1 MKMITLLA
9 VAAWLAVLGVPA
21 RADFADGLAAFD
33 AGDYRTALAE
43 WRALADQGD
52 TEAQIAIAGMYLAGH
67 GVPPDASQA
76 AHWYARAA
84 ERGDAVAQLNLGDF
98 YARGLGV
105 PRDLVNAYFW
115 LSLAVEQGKRWPDL
129 RRREIAAR
137 MAPGER
143 AEAEARLTEWRRTH

>member
-1 MKMITLLA
+1 MRVPILLTLI
-9 VAAWLAVLGVPA
+9 AWLAVLGVPA

-33 AGDYRTALAE
+33 AGDYATAFEE
-43 WRALADQGD
+43 WRVLADQGD
-52 TEAQIAIAGMYLAGH
+52 TEAQIAIAGMYLAGN
-67 GVPPDASQA
+67 GVPTDAAQA

-84 ERGDAVAQLNLGDF
+84 GRGDAVAQLNLGDF

-115 LSLAVEQGKRWPDL
+115 LSLAAEQGKRWPDL

>member
-9 VAAWLAVLGVPA
+9 VVAWLAVLGVPA

-33 AGDYRTALAE
+33 AGDYRTAFTE
-43 WRALADQGD
+43 WRALAEAGD
-52 TEAQIAIAGMYLAGH
+52 AEAQVALAGLYLAGN
-67 GVPPDASQA
+67 GVPTDASQA

-115 LSLAVEQGKRWPDL
+115 LSLAAEQGKRWPDL

-137 MAPGER
+137 MTPDER
-143 AEAEARLTEWRRTH
+143 AEAEARLTGWRRTH